1 MKRKSLFR
9 LLTTILGVLLATAL
23 IAAGCGDD
31 DEDTTATT
39 APPATAAPPE
49 TTTEAPVPAEDP
61 IHVGLVFDIGGRGD
75 QSFNDSAAEGIERA
89 EADLGITFDEV
100 SPNDDGSNRA
110 NLLQLQAESADLV
123 LGIGFLFV
131 DDMRNVAAAN
141 PDTCF
146 GIVDGFIEEATDN
159 VAMLLFA
166 EHEGSSQGHLRKN
179 VQRRG

>member
-1 MKRKSLFR
+1 VKRKSLFR

-89 EADLGITFDEV
+89 EADLGII
-100 SPNDDGSNRA
+100 
-110 NLLQLQAESADLV
+110 V
-123 LGIGFLFV
+123 LGLW
-131 DDMRNVAAAN
+131 
-141 PDTCF
+141 
-146 GIVDGFIEEATDN
+146 TD
-159 VAMLLFA
+159 LL
-166 EHEGSSQGHLRKN
+166 
-179 VQRRG
+179 RRQLTTLLCCCLLNTRVRSW